1 MLHVFQGTLAISLSL
16 SLSQNDFDKL
26 KKWSGRNRMQFN
38 RDNYWILHLDRNNEL
53 FACKMQE
60 YRGDWVAILQKR
72 EGIIFDQ

>member
-1 MLHVFQGTLAISLSL
+1 
-16 SLSQNDFDKL
+16 
-26 KKWSGRNRMQFN
+26 MQFN